1 MTLPLPTPPAPADTT
16 VLLIDDDLDDRPREH
31 TAFQLAQWG
40 YTVVI
45 AKNRSAAMSTCA
57 QLTPALIV
65 IGQVKYSVD
74 TSSLLHEI
82 KHWLGDAAPSIS
94 FIVQRPGG
102 PGRKPILGLAPPI
115 AIDQLLDFSDVA
127 LAA

>member
-1 MTLPLPTPPAPADTT
+1 MPPAPEDTT
-16 VLLIDDDLDDRPREH
+16 VLLIDDNVDERPREH
-31 TAFQLAQWG
+31 TALQLAQWG

-45 AKNRSAAMSTCA
+45 AKNRRAAMATCA
-57 QLTPALIV
+57 QVAPALIV

-82 KHWLGDAAPSIS
+82 KHWLGDAAPAVS
-94 FIVQRPGG
+94 FIVQRPG
-102 PGRKPILGLAPPI
+102 PNKKPIIGLAPPI